1 MVVNTTVPVGRAPA
15 PPGPRLTLWLLRT
28 LAVLFLLAV
37 LAQPVL
43 AGLYLSGDWDA
54 LGVHRANATIVHFL
68 SLFLMLSGLAYWLAG
83 RGRGRVALATAVLF
97 VAVGL
102 QIGFG
107 YAREL
112 GLHIPLGVA
121 VVTATVLFTIWVCG
135 RGGRRTRRSWR
146 GAR

>member
-1 MVVNTTVPVGRAPA
+1 MVVNTTTARPPA
-15 PPGPRLTLWLLRT
+15 PPGPRLTLGLLRT

-43 AGLYLSGDWDA
+43 AGLYLSGEWDA
-54 LGVHRANATIVHFL
+54 LGVHSANATLVQFL
-68 SLFLMLSGLAYWLAG
+68 SFLVLLSALAYWLAG
-83 RGRGRVALATAVLF
+83 RGRGRVALAAAVLF
-97 VAVGL
+97 VAVTL
-102 QIGFG
+102 QAGFG

-121 VVTATVLFTIWVCG
+121 LVTATVLFTIWVCG
-135 RGGRRTRRSWR
+135 RGGRAPRRPWR